1 MRFTPD
7 FPLVAKIGSAEA
19 GYGKMRFQ
27 TSDDFGD
34 FRGYTARHTTH
45 TWADHLVCF
54 LGWWRSTRTT

>member
-34 FRGYTARHTTH
+34 FRGYTPTPTLAH
-45 TWADHLVCF
+45 
-54 LGWWRSTRTT
+54 

>member
-34 FRGYTARHTTH
+34 FRGYSTTRTRTRHTN
-45 TWADHLVCF
+45 TWAGPLVC
-54 LGWWRSTRTT
+54 